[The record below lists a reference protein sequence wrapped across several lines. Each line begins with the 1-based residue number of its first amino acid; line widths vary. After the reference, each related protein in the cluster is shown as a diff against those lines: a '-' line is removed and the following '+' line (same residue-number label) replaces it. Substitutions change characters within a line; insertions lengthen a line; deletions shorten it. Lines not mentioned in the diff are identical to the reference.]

1 MNAVAP
7 VTERNVLLPHI
18 SWQTYEQILRDSED
32 SNAHRFYYDRGVL
45 EIVMPSQ
52 LHEETKST
60 LNLLVELVAYEWDWN
75 LRNLGSTTFKNES
88 ISRGFEPDVCFYI
101 QRFAEVADKD
111 TLDPETDPAPDLVVE
126 VDITSP
132 SLERLPLYSK
142 FGVREV
148 WRANSSGDVTIHRFD
163 ALGEPTDEGV
173 SHVLPNLTPVQ
184 IAAFLRQNK
193 TLGRKAWI
201 NAVRDWAQGNPPHVG
216 G

>member
-1 MNAVAP
+1 MSMVAP
-7 VTERNVLLPHI
+7 IIERNVLLPRV

-32 SNAHRFYYDRGVL
+32 SNAHRFYYDRGRL

-52 LHEETKST
+52 LHEETKSI
-60 LNLLVELVAYEWDWN
+60 LNSLVERIADEWGWD

-88 ISRGFEPDVCFYI
+88 ISRGFEPDTCFYI
-101 QRFAEVADKD
+101 QRMTEIAGKD
-111 TLDPETDPAPDLVVE
+111 TLNPESDPAPDLVVE

-148 WRANSSGDVTIHRFD
+148 WRADADGGIAIHRFD
-163 ALGEPTDEGV
+163 AQGNPTDEAE
-173 SHVLPNLTPVQ
+173 SQVLVGLTAAQ
-184 IAAFLRQNK
+184 IAVFLRQNK

-201 NAVRDWAQGNPPHVG
+201 DAVRDWAQKHLPPAVP
-216 G
+216 